1 MFTMYLRRFNI
12 IVLGLYMSIAYVRSP
27 SFEFTPT
34 TRIESMPLTQ
44 AGSVH
49 KTMMLLQASL
59 STIERQGYFWQIPK
73 KGFPRQRL

>member
-49 KTMMLLQASL
+49 KDHDVAASK
-59 STIERQGYFWQIPK
+59 S
-73 KGFPRQRL
+73 

>member
-1 MFTMYLRRFNI
+1 MYLRRFNI

-49 KTMMLLQASL
+49 KDHDVAASK
-59 STIERQGYFWQIPK
+59 S
-73 KGFPRQRL
+73 